1 MIEEKKNFYIDGQ
14 WVQPSTPNDFEVIDP
29 STEEICAIISLGSE
43 SDTNLAVEAA
53 KKSFSAWWN
62 TSKEKKI
69 ELLNNLLNIYQ
80 KRSSDMAQAISLEMG
95 APKDWSINEQS
106 QSGEDHIKTFI
117 NQFQNFEFEN
127 YLDEEKGN
135 YISYEPIGVCA
146 LITPWNWP
154 INQIALK
161 VLPALAAGCTM
172 ILKPS
177 EIAPLSAMLFAEMI
191 HEAGFP
197 KGVFNLINGDGPGG
211 NTIIKPS

>member
-1 MIEEKKNFYIDGQ
+1 
-14 WVQPSTPNDFEVIDP
+14 
-29 STEEICAIISLGSE
+29 
-43 SDTNLAVEAA
+43 
-53 KKSFSAWWN
+53 
-62 TSKEKKI
+62 
-69 ELLNNLLNIYQ
+69 
-80 KRSSDMAQAISLEMG
+80 MAQAISLEMG

-127 YLDEEKGN
+127 YLDQEKGN

-146 LITPWNWP
+146 LITPWKWP

-197 KGVFNLINGDGPGG
+197 KGVFNLVNGDGPGVG
-211 NTIIKPS
+211 TQLSSHPDIDMVSFTGSTRAGKLIPKMPLIQLREYP